1 MAIKLS
7 ETAKSNRTLVL
18 IVTERAQ
25 GLTNTRTAQTET
37 VKSVSKFLPVEE
49 RGSQGRAATEEKR
62 PVGEAAALIFANNPK
77 FWNGPAIKIAI
88 LVAHYGPCLYI
99 FNSIFFANLYRSTSW
114 SVWFRNVLVHGM
126 QLVVISLAS
135 NVVHKLLQI
144 HITKKERKFWVYQRF
159 HREWIL
165 PLHRIP

>member
-77 FWNGPAIKIAI
+77 F
-88 LVAHYGPCLYI
+88 
-99 FNSIFFANLYRSTSW
+99 
-114 SVWFRNVLVHGM
+114 
-126 QLVVISLAS
+126 
-135 NVVHKLLQI
+135 
-144 HITKKERKFWVYQRF
+144 
-159 HREWIL
+159 
-165 PLHRIP
+165 